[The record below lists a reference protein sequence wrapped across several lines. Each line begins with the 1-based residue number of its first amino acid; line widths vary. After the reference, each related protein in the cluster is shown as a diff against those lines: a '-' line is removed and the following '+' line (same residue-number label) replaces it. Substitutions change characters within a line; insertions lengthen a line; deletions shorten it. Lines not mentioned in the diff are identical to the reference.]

1 MQLIIAE
8 KPSVARDLARVLGVR
23 GAGKHAIE
31 GSGRVITWCIGHLVE
46 LEEPAAYDAAWKA
59 WRLDTLPMLPA
70 ALQAATGAGH
80 ARSAA
85 GGAGAAARSA
95 LHRGRERLRRRA
107 RGRADLSLRL
117 RAGGQPPADQ
127 APVDLVADRRGDPG
141 GLRRRCGRAASST
154 RSPSAARCRSEADWL
169 VGMNATRAVTVSSRA
184 AAPRPRAAPAPAARG
199 QRGTAIRRCTRS
211 AACRRRRWRS
221 SCGASWRSG
230 SSGRATT
237 GRCAARSCPRG
248 RPPTAAEKV
257 TATWG
262 VALPDGKAIRSRLG
276 ERALA
281 DGVVAR
287 GESAA
292 GGRRTVPWSSG
303 CGKSA
308 CASRRRC
315 CSI

>member
-1 MQLIIAE
+1 MQLVIAE

-46 LEEPAAYDAAWKA
+46 LEEPAAYDA
-59 WRLDTLPMLPA
+59 RLEGVAPRHA
-70 ALQAATGAGH
+70 AHAARGLQAAAGAGH

-85 GGAGAAARSA
+85 GRARAAARSA

-107 RGRADLSLRL
+107 RRRAHLSLRL

-141 GLRRRCGRAASST
+141 GLRRRCDRARARRARERRALPLGGRLAGGHERHPRRHGELARPPRRARARRSRRARRDGAS
-154 RSPSAARCRSEADWL
+154 ARR
-169 VGMNATRAVTVSSRA
+169 
-184 AAPRPRAAPAPAARG
+184 
-199 QRGTAIRRCTRS
+199 AIRRCIRS

-237 GRCAARSCPRG
+237 GRCAACSCPPGRRP
-248 RPPTAAEKV
+248 RPP
-257 TATWG
+257 
-262 VALPDGKAIRSRLG
+262 
-276 ERALA
+276 
-281 DGVVAR
+281 
-287 GESAA
+287 
-292 GGRRTVPWSSG
+292 RR
-303 CGKSA
+303 
-308 CASRRRC
+308 
-315 CSI
+315 